1 MSDEQSTEVTR
12 ARAALGHGLAIAP
25 VGDGGL
31 ARDLVWE
38 SSDGGRR
45 LARVEGYECLAQDLT
60 VALLTPLGSDPFD
73 ARFGFAGLS
82 VLTLDVSGRLAQELL
97 RLSVAATLLADARVV
112 EADVALDAGERGSR
126 SLAVVA
132 SIRSLLDRTQT
143 IELGEVPAP

>member
-1 MSDEQSTEVTR
+1 MTDDRSAEESR
-12 ARAALGHGLAIAP
+12 ARTALGHGLAIAP

-38 SSDGGRR
+38 ASSAGRR
-45 LARVEGYECLAQDLT
+45 LARVEGHACLAQDLT

-97 RLSVAATLLADARVV
+97 RLSVAATLLADARVL
-112 EADVALDAGERGSR
+112 EADVALDAGEPGSR
-126 SLAVVA
+126 SLAVRA
-132 SIRSLLDRTQT
+132 SIRSVLDRTQT
-143 IELGEVPAP
+143 IALGEVPAP